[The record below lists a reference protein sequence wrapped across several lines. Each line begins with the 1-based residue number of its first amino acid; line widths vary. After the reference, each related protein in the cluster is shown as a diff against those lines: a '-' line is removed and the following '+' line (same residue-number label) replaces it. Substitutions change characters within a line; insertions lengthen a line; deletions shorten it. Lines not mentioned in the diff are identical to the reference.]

1 MNWEG
6 GDGKWAGKAGRPGD
20 EWPKILNI
28 KAYIYTAPPTGML
41 PSGGKE
47 NVLRAG
53 TLCWF
58 LLLELYQEK
67 ILFGLDFQGDGKLVS
82 WYLRVKPDNATVSQG
97 YLFLT

>member
-1 MNWEG
+1 
-6 GDGKWAGKAGRPGD
+6 
-20 EWPKILNI
+20 
-28 KAYIYTAPPTGML
+28 ML

-53 TLCWF
+53 TLYWF

-82 WYLRVKPDNATVSQG
+82 
-97 YLFLT
+97 